1 MPHILIVDDND
12 TFLYAARELI
22 QRERRGFVVDTAAD
36 AEQALSAIRR
46 HHYDVVVSDIRLP
59 GLQGLELLAECR
71 RIRPETPVV
80 LITGYGDRELEEQ
93 AAQCGAYA
101 FLHKPL
107 AADAFCSVVDRAVL
121 QTRLRRN
128 PEHVLGVD
136 SLWHSGATEQ
146 IHRRSETITQEL
158 LQAAIRGD
166 RDDDDKD
173 TFATWADQE
182 AERIVTAFLDYQ
194 GSDDLLQ
201 LKDLIGQALCAAY
214 KSGKTR
220 LATFN
225 SASKSRK
232 GEIHRGTGL

>member
-22 QRERRGFVVDTAAD
+22 LRERRGFVVDTAAD
-36 AEQALSAIRR
+36 AEHALSAIRR
-46 HHYDVVVSDIRLP
+46 HH
-59 GLQGLELLAECR
+59 
-71 RIRPETPVV
+71 
-80 LITGYGDRELEEQ
+80 
-93 AAQCGAYA
+93 
-101 FLHKPL
+101 
-107 AADAFCSVVDRAVL
+107 
-121 QTRLRRN
+121 

-158 LQAAIRGD
+158 LQAATCGD
-166 RDDDDKD
+166 RDDKYML
-173 TFATWADQE
+173 TTWADQE
-182 AERIVTAFLDYQ
+182 AERIVTAFLDHQ

-201 LKDLIGQALCAAY
+201 LRDLIRQALCAAY
-214 KSGKTR
+214 ETGKTR

-232 GEIHRGTGL
+232 GEIHRDTGL